1 MARRF
6 YSKERLPCSELIPS
20 FKTSQTMRRLI
31 AILLTAACTALLIV
45 FAVIDKRHGKGPGDP
60 LAALTQTYI
69 AVEAT
74 RPVSVPHLITAD
86 GSVLA
91 PERLQ
96 GHWSVI
102 FFGFT
107 ACPLVCPRTLAVL
120 TAVAHNSESGISSGT
135 TQPVFVSV
143 DTEHDTPKT
152 VRSYL
157 DHFDRHILGLTGT
170 REAVGRFSREIG
182 AGFQSVGSGIDHST
196 SLFVLDPKGRLAGIL
211 LRPNDPARIIADLTT
226 LRRSYAHTPISLAR

>member
-1 MARRF
+1 
-6 YSKERLPCSELIPS
+6 LLGLI
-20 FKTSQTMRRLI
+20 
-31 AILLTAACTALLIV
+31 
-45 FAVIDKRHGKGPGDP
+45 GKPPADNRSHRM
-60 LAALTQTYI
+60 AALTQTYI
-69 AVEAT
+69 AVET
-74 RPVSVPHLITAD
+74 GPPVRVPRPITAD

-120 TAVAHNSESGISSGT
+120 TAIAHNPESGVSSGT

-143 DTEHDTPKT
+143 DTEHDTPT
-152 VRSYL
+152 SVRSYL
-157 DHFDRHILGLTGT
+157 DHFDRHILGLTGSHD
-170 REAVGRFSREIG
+170 AVDRFSREIG
-182 AGFQSVGSGIDHST
+182 AGSQSAGSGIDHST

-211 LRPNDPARIIADLTT
+211 LRPNDPARIVADLTT
-226 LRRSYAHTPISLAR
+226 LRRSSADRLIALAR

>member
-1 MARRF
+1 
-6 YSKERLPCSELIPS
+6 
-20 FKTSQTMRRLI
+20 MRKLI
-31 AILLTAACTALLIV
+31 AVILATACVGLFIV
-45 FAVIDKRHGKGPGDP
+45 FVVVDKRPGKGPGGR
-60 LAALTQTYI
+60 LAMLGQTYI
-69 AVEAT
+69 AVEAG
-74 RPVSVPHLITAD
+74 RPLNVPHLITTD
-86 GSVLA
+86 GSVLV

-120 TAVAHNSESGISSGT
+120 TAAAHNPESGMSSGT

-143 DTEHDTPKT
+143 DTEHDTPAT

-157 DHFDRHILGLTGT
+157 NHFDRHILGVTGT
-170 REAVGRFSREIG
+170 RDAVGRFSREIG

-196 SLFVLDPKGRLAGIL
+196 SLFVLDPKGRLAAIL
-211 LRPNDPARIIADLTT
+211 LRPNDPARIVADLTT
-226 LRRSYAHTPISLAR
+226 LRRLYTDAPISLAP